1 MFTKRTTYLALL
13 AAALGGANAHLAA
26 WHEGMYCLNGNTGNQ
41 DLNSYDIVT
50 PLYQLPFRDWWF
62 HHVNRCDEFPPAEGK
77 YIDLP
82 AGGSFKIEIASNRA
96 KTELSYGG
104 RDTSEWPDGQ
114 SYPQDYHDAGCITS
128 PNMHAQDQSRA
139 AGTAFAISYHSDLK
153 DVTPENLVVFSVRY
167 NTPWKRVIYYD
178 VPSALPACPPDGCT
192 CAWGWVPNGCGQPN
206 MYHQAF
212 KCRVSNAKSSVPVK
226 VPAKAPRWC
235 EGDEGGCVGGAKQ
248 MIYWNQKEGNN
259 VVVDGRDRRGD
270 FKSPGYNMGMGFR
283 DGAQNDIFGGSP
295 TQGSSSSSS
304 SKRTSSTT
312 KPTSTQGAKV
322 NNAQPTSTAAGS
334 SPTSSSSGSSS
345 GSSSSSSS
353 SGDKTTG
360 NSLTGSSSSSSSS
373 PAETPKAFSEKAQRP
388 QSCQRKRRRA
398 AAERREMEAREEV
411 RREEV
416 RREEVRREEVRRE
429 DLVKREEVKRAIGG
443 HHAVHAKRSF

>member
-1 MFTKRTTYLALL
+1 MFNKRTTYLALL

-167 NTPWKRVIYYD
+167 NTPWKRIIYYD

-212 KCRVSNAKSSVPVK
+212 KCRVSNAKSNVPVK
-226 VPAKAPRWC
+226 VPAQAPRWC
-235 EGDEGGCVGGAKQ
+235 EGNEGGCVGGSKQ

-295 TQGSSSSSS
+295 TQGSSSST
-304 SKRTSSTT
+304 SKTTSTT

-322 NNAQPTSTAAGS
+322 NNAPTSTSTGS
-334 SPTSSSSGSSS
+334 SSPSSS
-345 GSSSSSSS
+345 GSSSSSS
-353 SGDKTTG
+353 GDKSTG
-360 NSLTGSSSSSSSS
+360 NSLTGSSSSSSS

-398 AAERREMEAREEV
+398 AAEKREEA

-416 RREEVRREEVRRE
+416 KRE
-429 DLVKREEVKRAIGG
+429 DLVKREEVKREEVRREEVKRAIGG

>member
-50 PLYQLPFRDWWF
+50 PLYQLPFRDWW
-62 HHVNRCDEFPPAEGK
+62 CTATSSPPAAGK

-139 AGTAFAISYHSDLK
+139 AGTAFAISYHSDIK

-167 NTPWKRVIYYD
+167 NTPWKRIIYYD
-178 VPSALPACPPDGCT
+178 VPASLPSCPPDGCT

-226 VPAKAPRWC
+226 VPAAAPKWC
-235 EGDEGGCVGGAKQ
+235 EGNESACVGGSKQ

-295 TQGSSSSSS
+295 APASSSTSSS
-304 SKRTSSTT
+304 GGS

-322 NNAQPTSTAAGS
+322 NNAPTSTAAGS
-334 SPTSSSSGSSS
+334 TS
-345 GSSSSSSS
+345 
-353 SGDKTTG
+353 T
-360 NSLTGSSSSSSSS
+360 SSSSSSS

-416 RREEVRREEVRRE
+416 KREEVKREE
-429 DLVKREEVKRAIGG
+429 VKREEVKRAIGG